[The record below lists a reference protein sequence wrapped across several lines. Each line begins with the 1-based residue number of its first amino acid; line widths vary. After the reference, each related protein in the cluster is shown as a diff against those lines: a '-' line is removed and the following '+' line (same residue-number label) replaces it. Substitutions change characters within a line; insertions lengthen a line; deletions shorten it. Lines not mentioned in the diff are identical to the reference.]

1 MQYTTLFFD
10 LDDTLY
16 PNNNGLWDAILGRMS
31 LYMAER
37 VGLSWDVIAEKRRM
51 YYKTYGT
58 TLRGLQVHYQV
69 DADDYLDYVHDLS
82 LENYLQPSPRLRS
95 LLESLP
101 QRRWIFTNADADH
114 AQRVLNILE
123 IQDCFEGIIDVRAI
137 DFACKPEAIAYQ
149 RALTLA
155 GESDAG
161 KCVLLDDSPLNLE
174 TAHQLGFTTVL
185 VGGNGTAVPVV
196 DYHVGDLLTLPA
208 IIPNLW
214 VDGGTGIY

>member
-16 PNNNGLWDAILGRMS
+16 PNGNGLWEAILRRMS

-37 VGLSWDVIAEKRRM
+37 VGLSWDVIPEKRRM
-51 YYKTYGT
+51 FYETYGT

-69 DADDYLDYVHDLS
+69 DPDDYLDYVHDLS

-95 LLESLP
+95 LLMSLP
-101 QRRWIFTNADADH
+101 QCRWIFTNADADH

-123 IQDCFEGIIDVRAI
+123 IQDCFEGIIDVRAV
-137 DFACKPEAIAYQ
+137 DFACKPEVIAYQ

-155 GESDAG
+155 GESDAA
-161 KCVLLDDSPLNLE
+161 KCVLLDDSPPNLE
-174 TAHQLGFTTVL
+174 AAHQLGFTTVL
-185 VGGNGTAVPVV
+185 VGGNGTADQVV
-196 DYHVGDLLTLPA
+196 DYRVGDLLTLPA

-214 VDGGTGIY
+214 VDGGKGIY